1 MHPKAVT
8 DSTNYWIPQ
17 VTLEGH
23 VSSVSPTSKPPDS
36 KVSRRALLSMF
47 FCCVGVEQ
55 GGGDSVTS
63 LLPQRHNYFSRVV
76 FSLHRGSTRAHTL
89 SPLLFF
95 LLSSACHLL
104 SRGWTQHHCSTTAHL
119 HRVRKACGREKC
131 ICQPLYPC
139 FIEDHSRVMSKFPTW
154 TKDGSKNDISCG
166 SSLAEERIP
175 FSLPSSKTRLDAIYS
190 LGLVKPI
197 TFLMHKASSK
207 CPQVRRSS

>member
-36 KVSRRALLSMF
+36 KVSRRALLSTF

-63 LLPQRHNYFSRVV
+63 LLPQRHNYFSWVV
-76 FSLHRGSTRAHTL
+76 FSLHCGSTRAHTS

-104 SRGWTQHHCSTTAHL
+104 SRGWTQHRCSTTAHL
-119 HRVRKACGREKC
+119 HGVRRACGRETCAFASLC
-131 ICQPLYPC
+131 IHVSLKTTA
-139 FIEDHSRVMSKFPTW
+139 EWWV
-154 TKDGSKNDISCG
+154 
-166 SSLAEERIP
+166 SSLHEPRMVQKMI
-175 FSLPSSKTRLDAIYS
+175 F
-190 LGLVKPI
+190 LVG
-197 TFLMHKASSK
+197 AA
-207 CPQVRRSS
+207 